1 MRNFTFRNIRFAS
14 SIEDVSILRKFTVLF
29 LLMSI
34 IPLGILYYFYWQIKE
49 QGVLDITE
57 DAFAVTLFL
66 VVIGIAIGYLAMRSV
81 LRTLMTITHA
91 NKQAL
96 ETMLGRERLRSL
108 SDEKNEIIIIA
119 KTFREATDSLEENI
133 KSLEIAQRTLHS
145 VLAKVGEGIASWHNI
160 DTFLNLIVET
170 IVEAFSG
177 RVGILFLS
185 DPSKKDLYIKAV
197 YGITIDSAHKIK
209 IRADQE
215 PFARILKNLHASS
228 VIQHLDYSQVHH
240 PEYGSLFEAP
250 MLAAPLTIHKNTI
263 GILVVCGKR
272 TGENFKDDEEKL
284 LYSLALQTAVAIEN
298 SQLNEDMEKTYF
310 ETISALAL
318 AVDAKDR
325 YSRGHL
331 DRVANYVVRIA
342 QKMNLG
348 GESIKTLRDAAKLHD
363 VGKIGVPDEVLM
375 KSSPLTPD
383 EMVIMKKHTEIGET
397 IIKPIRQLRNLC
409 DIVRHHHEKLDGT
422 GYPDGLRSDQ
432 ISLLVRITTVA
443 DIYDALT
450 TDRPYR
456 KRHSFEDACRILR
469 DLKGQIDQS
478 VVEAFLSTFNSKHA

>member
-1 MRNFTFRNIRFAS
+1 
-14 SIEDVSILRKFTVLF
+14 
-29 LLMSI
+29 
-34 IPLGILYYFYWQIKE
+34 
-49 QGVLDITE
+49 
-57 DAFAVTLFL
+57 
-66 VVIGIAIGYLAMRSV
+66 
-81 LRTLMTITHA
+81 
-91 NKQAL
+91 
-96 ETMLGRERLRSL
+96 
-108 SDEKNEIIIIA
+108 
-119 KTFREATDSLEENI
+119 
-133 KSLEIAQRTLHS
+133 
-145 VLAKVGEGIASWHNI
+145 
-160 DTFLNLIVET
+160 
-170 IVEAFSG
+170 
-177 RVGILFLS
+177 
-185 DPSKKDLYIKAV
+185 
-197 YGITIDSAHKIK
+197 
-209 IRADQE
+209 
-215 PFARILKNLHASS
+215 
-228 VIQHLDYSQVHH
+228 
-240 PEYGSLFEAP
+240 
-250 MLAAPLTIHKNTI
+250 
-263 GILVVCGKR
+263 
-272 TGENFKDDEEKL
+272 
-284 LYSLALQTAVAIEN
+284 
-298 SQLNEDMEKTYF
+298 
-310 ETISALAL
+310 LAL